1 MPIISVEI
9 MKILDERETQK
20 KKRKEKKK
28 KREQGGQINKFFES
42 LSQVFSK

>member
-1 MPIISVEI
+1 

-28 KREQGGQINKFFES
+28 KREQGGQINNFFES
-42 LSQVFSK
+42 LSQFFSN

>member
-1 MPIISVEI
+1 

-28 KREQGGQINKFFES
+28 KREQVGQINNFFES
-42 LSQVFSK
+42 LSQVFSN